1 MASFGVNPVSPEA
14 SKSWLLRKTCPS
26 WAGSKST
33 SHNHCDEV
41 LAGAAAIGR
50 QDPLHALGDV
60 ERRQGGTGNIADV
73 AADLEGTAARLADE
87 LREPA
92 GLAHLATI
100 RFAVLQDIDAHH
112 ASARV

>member
-41 LAGAAAIGR
+41 LAGLVR
-50 QDPLHALGDV
+50 D
-60 ERRQGGTGNIADV
+60 
-73 AADLEGTAARLADE
+73 
-87 LREPA
+87 
-92 GLAHLATI
+92 GLASKRPESVSTSGRSVAVA
-100 RFAVLQDIDAHH
+100 RFKITDAGQR
-112 ASARV
+112 ALVQ